1 MVWNRTRK
9 EGAARRGAGGR
20 GVRWRRAGTGA
31 GRGDTDTQRVRRRGS
46 GRRARLAIGFYIWFQ
61 WSLRRWCTTGLSGRV
76 AGSNWSVRRTSLT
89 HQPFSFTQVASKLLR
104 IVGGEPLAVDWRRLS
119 LTGEEEEE

>member
-1 MVWNRTRK
+1 MVSEPNE
-9 EGAARRGAGGR
+9 EGRRGAGGR

-61 WSLRRWCTTGLSGRV
+61 WSLRRWCMTGLSGRV
-76 AGSNWSVRRTSLT
+76 AGFELVRTPYESDAST
-89 HQPFSFTQVASKLLR
+89 FFFHASCVQVATNCC
-104 IVGGEPLAVDWRRLS
+104 GEPLAVDWRRLS